1 MSVLP
6 LADLHLHS
14 DRSDGRLDPAALVS
28 FAAARGVGHLALTDH
43 DTVEGLDAAAAAC
56 AAQGLRFSAGV
67 EVTALWRGQS
77 LHVIGLGLRAD
88 EAELG
93 AHLAAVRERRRQR
106 LREIGERLAR
116 RGRLPDAVAIVER
129 ICATAAV
136 PTRTHLARA
145 LVEAGA
151 AEGLD
156 EAFRRLLGRGAPGH
170 VPADWPTL
178 EATVAVLRG
187 AGAQVVL
194 AHPHRYRLSAGA
206 LRNLCAEFRECGG
219 AALETSLP
227 ALSPNDA
234 ARLASLAR
242 EHQLAGSVGS
252 DFHEPGQPWRPL
264 GRFAKLAEGVEP
276 LLPRLRVT
284 GEK

>member
-194 AHPHRYRLSAGA
+194 AHPHRYRLSGGA
-206 LRNLCAEFRECGG
+206 LRGLVAEFASLGG
-219 AALETSLP
+219 HALEVSIGNMGRADL
-227 ALSPNDA
+227 D
-234 ARLASLAR
+234 RLATLAR
-242 EHQLAGSVGS
+242 GSGLAASCGS
-252 DFHEPGQPWRPL
+252 DFHDPAVPWNTP
-264 GRFAKLAEGVEP
+264 GRFAKLPADLEP
-276 LLPRLRVT
+276 LAGRL
-284 GEK
+284 

>member
-194 AHPHRYRLSAGA
+194 AHPHRYRLSGGA
-206 LRNLCAEFRECGG
+206 LRGLGAEFASLGG
-219 AALETSLP
+219 HALEVSIGNMGRADL
-227 ALSPNDA
+227 D
-234 ARLASLAR
+234 RLATLAR
-242 EHQLAGSVGS
+242 GGGLAASCGS
-252 DFHEPGQPWRPL
+252 DFHDPAVPWNTP
-264 GRFAKLAEGVEP
+264 GRFAKLPADLEP
-276 LLPRLRVT
+276 LAGRL
-284 GEK
+284 